1 MPGSPPTRYHGWFIN
16 LLIWGPFLVDLGG
29 MSCISSCIS
38 ISSYIYILSDITPAI
53 FISTV
58 SGCWMMSNSPG
69 WRRRR
74 DLCMARQAVQF
85 RDDRT
90 PWFQFSGKSRGH
102 WAKSLATTQLEWQQG
117 EQRSQRVLAL
127 LERSRIDGRFFWNMG
142 ETNMSPDVESGSK
155 IGWCHSKD
163 VEKPWFWIEDVTK
176 KHTLRWT
183 NLTMENHHAINGK
196 IHYFNGNFQ

>member
-1 MPGSPPTRYHGWFIN
+1 MPGSPPTRYHGWFVN
-16 LLIWGPFLVDLGG
+16 LLIWGPFLVDLGYV
-29 MSCISSCIS
+29 MYFIMYF
-38 ISSYIYILSDITPAI
+38 YIIIYMYILSDITLAI

-127 LERSRIDGRFFWNMG
+127 LEWSRIDGRFFGIWVKQ
-142 ETNMSPDVESGSK
+142 TCRQMSKVAQ
-155 IGWCHSKD
+155 
-163 VEKPWFWIEDVTK
+163 
-176 KHTLRWT
+176 
-183 NLTMENHHAINGK
+183 N
-196 IHYFNGNFQ
+196 